1 MLQKWSEFLARTTQ
15 NILSPWLFHWD
26 EFTEN
31 LYPQPSK
38 NMAKDWLRVAI
49 QQPTIL
55 NVSEGNVL
63 QPIPGFV
70 VVIAKTSELMWPN
83 QKPVLSWSP
92 TVVGSSQRK
101 ANKNEGSVSLLKA
114 ENILFF
120 SILWWK
126 FSLKLPLIEAKL
138 MEMRS
143 LSESICSKGCK
154 AENIAKDMGNAIQ
167 RHKLKPNSG
176 QNQF

>member
-49 QQPTIL
+49 QQPTIS
-55 NVSEGNVL
+55 NVNEGNVQ
-63 QPIPGFV
+63 QPFPGFI

-101 ANKNEGSVSLLKA
+101 ASKNEGSLSLLKA

-120 SILWWK
+120 FLPVVKFLPQITLNWRKINGNEILKWIY
-126 FSLKLPLIEAKL
+126 L
-138 MEMRS
+138 
-143 LSESICSKGCK
+143 
-154 AENIAKDMGNAIQ
+154 Q
-167 RHKLKPNSG
+167 
-176 QNQF
+176 